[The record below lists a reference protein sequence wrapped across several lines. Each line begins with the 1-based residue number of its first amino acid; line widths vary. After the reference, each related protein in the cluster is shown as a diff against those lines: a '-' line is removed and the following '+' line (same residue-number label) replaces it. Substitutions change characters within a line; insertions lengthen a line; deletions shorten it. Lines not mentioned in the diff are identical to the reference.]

1 MKTLIF
7 LFLVFLISGCSTTDQ
22 PPSSIK
28 FKSICGTSRT
38 LVCLPQH
45 RECWCQDPLELQRM
59 NDNEGEPTWLALN

>member
-1 MKTLIF
+1 MKKLII
-7 LFLVFLISGCSTTDQ
+7 LSLILLSGCQVTEQ

-28 FKSICGTSRT
+28 FQSICGAART

-45 RECWCQDPLELQRM
+45 RECWCQDPLELQRI

>member
-1 MKTLIF
+1 MKNLIVVITV
-7 LFLVFLISGCSTTDQ
+7 LLLSGCSTIDQ

-28 FKSICGTSRT
+28 FKSICGASRT